1 MTSYENTAI
10 SCSYP
15 TPFLLSRVNHFLFY
29 ISDYKTFII
38 LYLDFSVLG
47 IIYWPP
53 GKMKNYIF
61 STSHSKCTHRHTQ
74 TCQHTHRTQ
83 TLLISFFFSFIRS
96 VLFIFLFLWY
106 FNTCCRVSYGYFPC
120 IVQMLALPGFN
131 YYLILLLFICSV
143 FYSLNIHSISD
154 IPQIILGWPKRCSV
168 RCYRKIRMKFLA
180 NPILSS
186 QCLQIYFIFYNF
198 NSMKKAFPK
207 PSDLFH
213 STLEAC

>member
-1 MTSYENTAI
+1 MISYENAAI

-15 TPFLLSRVNHFLFY
+15 TPFFLSRVDNFLFY
-29 ISDYKTFII
+29 ISDNKTFIL

-61 STSHSKCTHRHTQ
+61 STSHSQCTHRHTQ
-74 TCQHTHRTQ
+74 TCRHTHRTQ
-83 TLLISFFFSFIRS
+83 TLLISSFFSFIRS

-106 FNTCCRVSYGYFPC
+106 FYALCRVSYGYFSC

-143 FYSLNIHSISD
+143 FLFTQHPFNLRYSSNNIGLAKKMFRKMLQKNSNELFGQPNAI
-154 IPQIILGWPKRCSV
+154 IPVPS
-168 RCYRKIRMKFLA
+168 
-180 NPILSS
+180 N
-186 QCLQIYFIFYNF
+186 IFYI
-198 NSMKKAFPK
+198 
-207 PSDLFH
+207 LQ
-213 STLEAC
+213 L